1 MNNYI
6 ISSMKIDL
14 ISLFSS
20 DGFEIPF
27 NFKISSKEQA
37 LDITADVVGIL
48 KNFSGMA
55 HLEADVGVVI
65 NTQCARCLEPVKSE
79 IEFTIIEKVEDDENL
94 DGSLLDVGNIVL
106 QNIHLNLPIRFVCD
120 PNCKGLCPK
129 CGANLNNG
137 LCKCDNEIVDER
149 FSVLKKLLD

>member
-1 MNNYI
+1 
-6 ISSMKIDL
+6 MKIDL